1 MWVWVCEGC
10 GHSVDD
16 TAARCPTCGHKAP
29 KPPRS
34 TRTRIGRG
42 RRARRRAGRER
53 TARKATARRITA
65 RKVVVALLIL
75 AVAGLG
81 AVFGYRRLRDTQDNS
96 PPAALN
102 DYMVGGGV
110 TYSFPG
116 DATSV
121 RLPDAPKTD
130 ISTASVGGISVAI
143 ARATVRQTTYEVDF
157 SEYAADVLRQ
167 GDPTTIS
174 QALQQGSN
182 DAANGYGVSIQQ
194 SDDTPFG
201 GRPAR
206 TVHGTVKGDQADLV
220 MVYAGGNIYAMFVHT
235 NKGSTAVFKVLED
248 SFHTP

>member
-16 TAARCPTCGHKAP
+16 AAARCPTCGHKAP

-34 TRTRIGRG
+34 TRTRIGRRRIG
-42 RRARRRAGRER
+42 RKRVGRER
-53 TARKATARRITA
+53 TAQRARTRRLTA

-81 AVFGYRRLRDTQDNS
+81 AVFGYSRLHDTHGNS
-96 PPAALN
+96 PPSALD
-102 DYMVGGGV
+102 DYMRGGGI

-121 RLPDAPKTD
+121 RLPEAPTTD

-167 GDPTTIS
+167 GGPNTIS

-182 DAANGYGVSIQQ
+182 DAANAYGMSIQQ
-194 SDDTPFG
+194 SDDTPFV
-201 GRPAR
+201 GRPAH

-220 MVYAGGNIYAMFVHT
+220 MVYAAGNIYAMFVHT
-235 NKGSTAVFKVLED
+235 NKGSTAVLKVLEA